1 MFGSKQ
7 GEMAPQRSSTRA
19 GGTLSFIGAE
29 VVITGNINAAG
40 DIHLDGTIEGD
51 LSCTTLTQGA
61 TGKVTGHITAE
72 KATLAGHVDG
82 TISARDLVLER
93 SAQISGDL
101 SYENVSIETGA
112 KVDGRVSHRPS
123 ADTGTLKLV
132 EVAAE

>member
-7 GEMAPQRSSTRA
+7 GDAAPQRVRST
-19 GGTLSFIGAE
+19 GTLSFIGAE

-40 DIHLDGTIEGD
+40 DLHLDGTIEGD
-51 LSCTTLTQGA
+51 LSCQSLMQGA
-61 TGKVTGHITAE
+61 TGKVKGNITAE
-72 KATLAGHVDG
+72 KATLAGNVDG

-93 SAQISGDL
+93 TAQISGDL

-123 ADTGTLKLV
+123 ADAGTLKLV

>member
-7 GEMAPQRSSTRA
+7 GEAPTQQRSRS
-19 GGTLSFIGAE
+19 GGSMSFIGAE
-29 VVITGNINAAG
+29 VVITGNVNAAG

-61 TGKVTGHITAE
+61 SGNVKGNITAE
-72 KATLAGHVDG
+72 KATLAGSVDG
-82 TISARDLVLER
+82 TVSARDLMLER
-93 SAQISGDL
+93 TARISGDL

-112 KVDGRVSHRPS
+112 KVDGRVSHRPT
-123 ADTGTLKLV
+123 ADAGTLKLV

>member
-1 MFGSKQ
+1 MFGGKQ
-7 GEMAPQRSSTRA
+7 GEAAPSRSARG
-19 GGTLSFIGAE
+19 GGTMSFIGSE
-29 VVITGNINAAG
+29 VVITGNVNAAG
-40 DIHLDGTIEGD
+40 DVHLDGTIEGD

-61 TGKVTGHITAE
+61 SGKVSGHITAE
-72 KATLAGHVDG
+72 KVTLAGQVDG

-93 SAQISGDL
+93 TARISGDL
-101 SYENVSIETGA
+101 AYENVSIENGA